1 MGHDEF
7 MASRFYFE
15 MFENNV
21 SEEEEC
27 FCQKICSERAWRP
40 GAMSG
45 ELPND
50 IGELWSSM
58 AVNECGGADRNDV
71 HGRDMNRTMAQ
82 ACREFRFSAIA
93 MR

>member
-1 MGHDEF
+1 
-7 MASRFYFE
+7 
-15 MFENNV
+15 
-21 SEEEEC
+21 
-27 FCQKICSERAWRP
+27 
-40 GAMSG
+40 MSG